1 MFGRR
6 CTLCGGKLDSHNIC
20 TECGLDNNKSEKNY
34 RINQSN
40 CDDLPLTHVHRETYQ
55 EPRREEPRRTVQ
67 KSSAEKQRQTTSQGT
82 FGQLRPQ
89 QQMYTGQ
96 KKRSGCMTCVVVLIV
111 AVVILVL
118 VGLLAGGVF
127 ESGTE
132 YGSYSVETDPYAYV
146 EEELP
151 ETGESV
157 EVELPSG
164 RYIVGLHIPSG
175 KYTADPKGEYD
186 SIQVRDSDQ
195 GIYLYEYRGDTA
207 SEESFLDDLRLY
219 PGAVVIIS
227 AQTPVPFTSD
237 NAQTGD
243 LEAGME
249 NPLTQRVE
257 VGEDQMLE
265 AGVDFEPGTYDIQVA
280 SGSGSVNIA
289 VPDETG
295 ETWGETYLSMG
306 GDYGS
311 DGTLYQNYIF
321 PEGGTIHCDE
331 GITVTLTPSKMI
343 QSENYYEDYMN
354 SY

>member
-1 MFGRR
+1 
-6 CTLCGGKLDSHNIC
+6 
-20 TECGLDNNKSEKNY
+20 
-34 RINQSN
+34 
-40 CDDLPLTHVHRETYQ
+40 
-55 EPRREEPRRTVQ
+55 
-67 KSSAEKQRQTTSQGT
+67 
-82 FGQLRPQ
+82 
-89 QQMYTGQ
+89 
-96 KKRSGCMTCVVVLIV
+96 MTCVVVLIV
-111 AVVILVL
+111 AVVLLVL

-157 EVELPSG
+157 EFQLPSG

-227 AQTPVPFTSD
+227 ARTPVPFTSD

-243 LEAGME
+243 LEEGMD
-249 NPLTQRVE
+249 NPLTQTVE

>member
-34 RINQSN
+34 RINQSS
-40 CDDLPLTHVHRETYQ
+40 CDDLPLTHVHTETYQ
-55 EPRREEPRRTVQ
+55 EPRREEPRRTAQ

-82 FGQLRPQ
+82 FGQPRPQ
-89 QQMYTGQ
+89 QQRYTGQ

-118 VGLLAGGVF
+118 VGLLAGRVF

-157 EVELPSG
+157 EFELPSG

-175 KYTADPKGEYD
+175 TYTADPKGEYD
-186 SIQVRDSDQ
+186 SIQVRDQ

-237 NAQTGD
+237 NAQTED

-249 NPLTQRVE
+249 NPLTQTVE

-265 AGVDFEPGTYDIQVA
+265 AGVDFEPGTYDIQVV

-331 GITVTLTPSKMI
+331 GIRVMLTPSKMI

>member
-34 RINQSN
+34 RINQSS
-40 CDDLPLTHVHRETYQ
+40 CDDLPLTHVHTETYQ
-55 EPRREEPRRTVQ
+55 EPRREEPRRTAP
-67 KSSAEKQRQTTSQGT
+67 KSSAAKERQPRPQRQQI
-82 FGQLRPQ
+82 
-89 QQMYTGQ
+89 YTGQ

-118 VGLLAGGVF
+118 VGLLAGRVF

-132 YGSYSVETDPYAYV
+132 YGSYSVESDPYAYV

-157 EVELPSG
+157 EFQLTSG

-175 KYTADPKGEYD
+175 KYAADPKGEYD

-207 SEESFLDDLRLY
+207 SEESFLNDLRLY
-219 PGAVVIIS
+219 PGAVVTIS
-227 AQTPVPFTSD
+227 ARTPVPFTSD
-237 NAQTGD
+237 NAQTEE
-243 LEAGME
+243 LKAGMD
-249 NPLTQRVE
+249 NPLTQTVE

-265 AGVDFEPGTYDIQVA
+265 AGLDFEPGTYDIQVT

-289 VPDETG
+289 VPDETGETG

-321 PEGGTIHCDE
+321 PEGSTIHCDE
-331 GITVTLTPSKMI
+331 GIRVTLTPSKMI

>member
-1 MFGRR
+1 MGF
-6 CTLCGGKLDSHNIC
+6 
-20 TECGLDNNKSEKNY
+20 
-34 RINQSN
+34 
-40 CDDLPLTHVHRETYQ
+40 
-55 EPRREEPRRTVQ
+55 
-67 KSSAEKQRQTTSQGT
+67 
-82 FGQLRPQ
+82 
-89 QQMYTGQ
+89 
-96 KKRSGCMTCVVVLIV
+96 
-111 AVVILVL
+111 
-118 VGLLAGGVF
+118 
-127 ESGTE
+127 
-132 YGSYSVETDPYAYV
+132 
-146 EEELP
+146 
-151 ETGESV
+151 
-157 EVELPSG
+157 
-164 RYIVGLHIPSG
+164 HIPSG
-175 KYTADPKGEYD
+175 KYTADPKGEFD

-243 LEAGME
+243 LEEGMD
-249 NPLTQRVE
+249 NPLTQTVE
-257 VGEDQMLE
+257 VGEDQRLE

>member
-34 RINQSN
+34 RINQSS
-40 CDDLPLTHVHRETYQ
+40 CDNLPLTHVHTETYQ
-55 EPRREEPRRTVQ
+55 EPRREEPRRTAP
-67 KSSAEKQRQTTSQGT
+67 KSSAAKERQPRPQRQQI
-82 FGQLRPQ
+82 
-89 QQMYTGQ
+89 YAGQ

-118 VGLLAGGVF
+118 VGLMAGRVF

-157 EVELPSG
+157 EFQLPSG

-175 KYTADPKGEYD
+175 KYAADPKGEYD

-207 SEESFLDDLRLY
+207 SEESFLNDLRLY
-219 PGAVVIIS
+219 PGAVMIIS
-227 AQTPVPFTSD
+227 ARTPVPFTSD
-237 NAQTGD
+237 NAQTED

-249 NPLTQRVE
+249 NPLTQTVE

-265 AGVDFEPGTYDIQVA
+265 AGLDFEPGTYDIQVT

-321 PEGGTIHCDE
+321 PEGSTIHCDE
-331 GITVTLTPSKMI
+331 GIRVTLTPSKMI

>member
-55 EPRREEPRRTVQ
+55 EPRREEPRRTAP
-67 KSSAEKQRQTTSQGT
+67 KSSAAKERQPRPQRQQI
-82 FGQLRPQ
+82 
-89 QQMYTGQ
+89 YTGQ

-118 VGLLAGGVF
+118 VGLLAGRVF

-132 YGSYSVETDPYAYV
+132 YGSYSVESDPYAYV

-157 EVELPSG
+157 EFQLTSG

-175 KYTADPKGEYD
+175 KYAADPKGEYD

-207 SEESFLDDLRLY
+207 SKESFLNDLRLY
-219 PGAVVIIS
+219 PGAVVTIS
-227 AQTPVPFTSD
+227 ARTPVPFTSD
-237 NAQTGD
+237 NAQTEE
-243 LEAGME
+243 LKAGMD
-249 NPLTQRVE
+249 NPLTQTVE

-265 AGVDFEPGTYDIQVA
+265 AGLDFEPGTYDIQVT

-321 PEGGTIHCDE
+321 PEGSTIHCDE
-331 GITVTLTPSKMI
+331 GIRVTLTPSKMI

>member
-40 CDDLPLTHVHRETYQ
+40 CDDLPLTHVHTETYQ
-55 EPRREEPRRTVQ
+55 EPGREEPRRTAQ
-67 KSSAEKQRQTTSQGT
+67 KSSTEKQRQTTSQGT
-82 FGQLRPQ
+82 FGQPRPQ
-89 QQMYTGQ
+89 QQMHTGQ

-118 VGLLAGGVF
+118 VGLLAGRVF

-146 EEELP
+146 EEALP

-157 EVELPSG
+157 EFQLPSG

-237 NAQTGD
+237 NAQTED
-243 LEAGME
+243 LEEGMD
-249 NPLTQRVE
+249 NPLTQTVE

-265 AGVDFEPGTYDIQVA
+265 AGLDFEPGTYDIQVA

-331 GITVTLTPSKMI
+331 GIRVTLTPSKMI

>member
-40 CDDLPLTHVHRETYQ
+40 CDDLPLTHVHTETYQ
-55 EPRREEPRRTVQ
+55 EPRREEPRRTAP
-67 KSSAEKQRQTTSQGT
+67 KSSAAKERQPRPQRQQI
-82 FGQLRPQ
+82 
-89 QQMYTGQ
+89 YTGQ

-118 VGLLAGGVF
+118 VGLLAGRVF

-132 YGSYSVETDPYAYV
+132 YGSYSVESDPYAYV

-157 EVELPSG
+157 EFQLTSG

-175 KYTADPKGEYD
+175 KYAADPKGEYD

-207 SEESFLDDLRLY
+207 SKESFLNDLRLY
-219 PGAVVIIS
+219 PGAVVTIS
-227 AQTPVPFTSD
+227 ARTPVPFTSD
-237 NAQTGD
+237 NAQTEE
-243 LEAGME
+243 LKAGMD
-249 NPLTQRVE
+249 NPLTQTVE

-265 AGVDFEPGTYDIQVA
+265 AGLDFEPGTYDIQVT

-321 PEGGTIHCDE
+321 PEGSTIHCDE
-331 GITVTLTPSKMI
+331 GIRVTLTPSKMI

>member
-1 MFGRR
+1 MFGGR

-34 RINQSN
+34 RINQSS
-40 CDDLPLTHVHRETYQ
+40 CDDLPLTHVHTETYQ
-55 EPRREEPRRTVQ
+55 EPRREEPRRKAQ
-67 KSSAEKQRQTTSQGT
+67 KSSTAKERQTTSQGT
-82 FGQLRPQ
+82 FGQPRPQ

-118 VGLLAGGVF
+118 VGLLAGRVF

-146 EEELP
+146 EEDLP

-157 EVELPSG
+157 EFELPSG

-207 SEESFLDDLRLY
+207 SGKVFSTTCVSTRER
-219 PGAVVIIS
+219 
-227 AQTPVPFTSD
+227 
-237 NAQTGD
+237 
-243 LEAGME
+243 
-249 NPLTQRVE
+249 
-257 VGEDQMLE
+257 
-265 AGVDFEPGTYDIQVA
+265 
-280 SGSGSVNIA
+280 
-289 VPDETG
+289 
-295 ETWGETYLSMG
+295 W
-306 GDYGS
+306 
-311 DGTLYQNYIF
+311 
-321 PEGGTIHCDE
+321 
-331 GITVTLTPSKMI
+331 
-343 QSENYYEDYMN
+343 
-354 SY
+354 

>member
-34 RINQSN
+34 RINQSS
-40 CDDLPLTHVHRETYQ
+40 CDDLPLTHVHTETYQ
-55 EPRREEPRRTVQ
+55 EPRREEPRRKAQ
-67 KSSAEKQRQTTSQGT
+67 KSSTEKQRQTTSQGT
-82 FGQLRPQ
+82 FGQPRPQ

-118 VGLLAGGVF
+118 VGLLAGRVF

-146 EEELP
+146 EEDLP

-157 EVELPSG
+157 EFELPSG

-207 SEESFLDDLRLY
+207 SEESFLDDLRLDL
-219 PGAVVIIS
+219 GAVVIIC

-237 NAQTGD
+237 TAQTED
-243 LEAGME
+243 LEEGMD
-249 NPLTQRVE
+249 NPLTQTVE
-257 VGEDQMLE
+257 VGEDHL
-265 AGVDFEPGTYDIQVA
+265 
-280 SGSGSVNIA
+280 
-289 VPDETG
+289 
-295 ETWGETYLSMG
+295 L
-306 GDYGS
+306 
-311 DGTLYQNYIF
+311 
-321 PEGGTIHCDE
+321 
-331 GITVTLTPSKMI
+331 
-343 QSENYYEDYMN
+343 
-354 SY
+354 

>member
-34 RINQSN
+34 RINQSS
-40 CDDLPLTHVHRETYQ
+40 CDNLPLTHVHTETYQ
-55 EPRREEPRRTVQ
+55 EPRREEPRRTAP
-67 KSSAEKQRQTTSQGT
+67 KSSAAKERQPRPQRQQI
-82 FGQLRPQ
+82 
-89 QQMYTGQ
+89 YTGQ

-118 VGLLAGGVF
+118 VGLLAGRVF

-132 YGSYSVETDPYAYV
+132 YGSYSVESDPYAYV

-157 EVELPSG
+157 EFQLTSG

-175 KYTADPKGEYD
+175 KYAADPKGEYD

-207 SEESFLDDLRLY
+207 SKESFLNDLRLY
-219 PGAVVIIS
+219 PGAVVTIS
-227 AQTPVPFTSD
+227 ARTPVPFTSD
-237 NAQTGD
+237 NAQTEE
-243 LEAGME
+243 LKAGMD
-249 NPLTQRVE
+249 NPLTQTVE

-265 AGVDFEPGTYDIQVA
+265 AGLDFEPGTYDIQVT

-321 PEGGTIHCDE
+321 PEGSTIHCDE
-331 GITVTLTPSKMI
+331 GIRVTLTPSKMI

>member
-146 EEELP
+146 EEAVSYTHLTLP
-151 ETGESV
+151 T
-157 EVELPSG
+157 
-164 RYIVGLHIPSG
+164 
-175 KYTADPKGEYD
+175 T
-186 SIQVRDSDQ
+186 
-195 GIYLYEYRGDTA
+195 
-207 SEESFLDDLRLY
+207 
-219 PGAVVIIS
+219 
-227 AQTPVPFTSD
+227 
-237 NAQTGD
+237 
-243 LEAGME
+243 
-249 NPLTQRVE
+249 
-257 VGEDQMLE
+257 
-265 AGVDFEPGTYDIQVA
+265 
-280 SGSGSVNIA
+280 
-289 VPDETG
+289 
-295 ETWGETYLSMG
+295 
-306 GDYGS
+306 
-311 DGTLYQNYIF
+311 
-321 PEGGTIHCDE
+321 
-331 GITVTLTPSKMI
+331 
-343 QSENYYEDYMN
+343 
-354 SY
+354 

>member
-34 RINQSN
+34 RINQSS
-40 CDDLPLTHVHRETYQ
+40 CDNLPLTHVHTETYQ
-55 EPRREEPRRTVQ
+55 EPRREEPRRTAP
-67 KSSAEKQRQTTSQGT
+67 KSSAAKERQPRPQRQQI
-82 FGQLRPQ
+82 
-89 QQMYTGQ
+89 YTGQ

-118 VGLLAGGVF
+118 VGLLAGRVF

-157 EVELPSG
+157 EFELPSG

-175 KYTADPKGEYD
+175 KYAADPKGEYD

-207 SEESFLDDLRLY
+207 SKESFLNDLRLY
-219 PGAVVIIS
+219 PGAVVTIS
-227 AQTPVPFTSD
+227 ARTPVPFTSD
-237 NAQTGD
+237 NAQTEE
-243 LEAGME
+243 LKAGMD
-249 NPLTQRVE
+249 NPLTQTVE

-265 AGVDFEPGTYDIQVA
+265 AGLDFEPGTYDIQVT

-321 PEGGTIHCDE
+321 PEGSTIHCDE
-331 GITVTLTPSKMI
+331 GIRVTLTPSKMI